1 MTLPPGSHA
10 RSQAIFVGQ
19 KVAFPRLLLYTPFFS
34 LPFPVKAG
42 QDRPVPQSPLISLPS
57 GPVTTRD
64 RPKTSIAHYPLL
76 ERTLMLRREV
86 SESLCS

>member
-1 MTLPPGSHA
+1 MTLPPGSHT

-42 QDRPVPQSPLISLPS
+42 QDRPVPQSPLISLPLQF
-57 GPVTTRD
+57 
-64 RPKTSIAHYPLL
+64 K
-76 ERTLMLRREV
+76 RRAQDKHSSLPSPREDSDAQKG
-86 SESLCS
+86 SE